1 MLDLKKKILDGSI
14 PQDVLSAIATL
25 TFPLPTDQVLE
36 LFPVVYQRG
45 DEGIREAVSVSFSE
59 IPTEVV
65 GDFLIHTEEV
75 DVMSFYFELL
85 SDGGQENAEKYYL
98 DILRNPACNSKI
110 LEKMATLSSSAV
122 LNYLLNNH
130 SLLQSH
136 PRVFDNLREN
146 EALSPAQSRRLEEYL
161 RFGLVGEKADEGT
174 TKVPAI
180 EATKQAVE
188 EDVRGFEEEV
198 SDEDLAVYSGLAA
211 EENEEDLN
219 APSHI
224 EIEEDMDLN
233 TYQKLLKMNVSE
245 KIQRALKG
253 NKEERSILIRDSNR
267 TVALAVMQSPKLT
280 EKEAEVISAMRN
292 VNRDVLRTLASNRI
306 FLKKYKVVLSLVR
319 NPKVPQDISLG
330 LLHRLTDRDLQL
342 LNRDRSL
349 SEFVRRAAQRILRG
363 RKKY

>member
-36 LFPVVYQRG
+36 LFPVVYQEG
-45 DEGIREAVSVSFSE
+45 DEGIRKAVSVSFSE

-65 GDFLIHTEEV
+65 GDFLIHTDGV

-174 TKVPAI
+174 TKESAI
-180 EATKQAVE
+180 EAIEQAVE
-188 EDVRGFEEEV
+188 EDVTGLEEGVSKEALAAYSELATEESEEV
-198 SDEDLAVYSGLAA
+198 LEAT
-211 EENEEDLN
+211 
-219 APSHI
+219 SHI

-233 TYQKLLKMNVSE
+233 TYQKLLKMNVSQ
-245 KIQRALKG
+245 KIQCALKG

-292 VNRDVLRTLASNRI
+292 VHRDVLRTLASNRV

-342 LNRDRSL
+342 LTRDRSL